1 MVFGCFFI
9 IYRAILR
16 SSRCRPKPKGYVP
29 YHVEGRCWLEYQD
42 VLHFEVPLTTAL
54 MCRKAK
60 AIELMVVDA
69 MLEADVELRISERIH
84 DPDLFVT
91 LDDTLLRQIEVYGL
105 LPGLVR
111 PVPEKIVSMGLNLH
125 STFGLPEV

>member
-1 MVFGCFFI
+1 MLAEVSG
-9 IYRAILR
+9 
-16 SSRCRPKPKGYVP
+16 
-29 YHVEGRCWLEYQD
+29 
-42 VLHFEVPLTTAL
+42 VLHCEVSLTTAL

-84 DPDLFVT
+84 DPDLFLT

-105 LPGLVR
+105 LPGLVH
-111 PVPEKIVSMGLNLH
+111 PEPKIVSI
-125 STFGLPEV
+125 

>member
-1 MVFGCFFI
+1 MSC
-9 IYRAILR
+9 
-16 SSRCRPKPKGYVP
+16 
-29 YHVEGRCWLEYQD
+29 
-42 VLHFEVPLTTAL
+42 LHFEVPLTTAL

-105 LPGLVR
+105 LPGLVC
-111 PVPEKIVSMGLNLH
+111 PVPEKIVSMELTSTLFLDYLKYGRDLLH
-125 STFGLPEV
+125 SGIVCINVQSCVTTSAAPSIN